1 MINHYLV
8 IANAGDWCGNY
19 IPYSYCATI
28 EDAFYFA
35 HKAVQ
40 TDKQWARIINLIT
53 MKDEGVR
60 MQKSSVSNAIH
71 IVWDDFYETKDGQ
84 IRRTDASAGEYTKLT
99 ITIDLIPADS
109 FAERIKHRLNCL

>member
-1 MINHYLV
+1 MNNHYLV

-53 MKDEGVR
+53 MKDECVR
-60 MQKSSVSNAIH
+60 IQKSSVSNAIH
-71 IVWDDFYETKDGQ
+71 VVWDEFYETEDGQ

-109 FAERIKHRLNCL
+109 FAERIKRRLNCL